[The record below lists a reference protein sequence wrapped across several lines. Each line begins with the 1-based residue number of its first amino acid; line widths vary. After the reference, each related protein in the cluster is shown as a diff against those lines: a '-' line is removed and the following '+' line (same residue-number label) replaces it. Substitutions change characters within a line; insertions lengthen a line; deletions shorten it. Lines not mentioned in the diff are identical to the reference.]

1 MPCVMRYNWSRWHRP
16 MQIAEAVSHGAI
28 TIVNAI
34 ATGKGAALGIG
45 LWTKARVTVT
55 ERAGSFK
62 GRNLTEPNEDVTLIE
77 TTVREIFQRFK
88 VDDRFGA
95 CVETHST
102 IPSAVGLKSSSAAS
116 NAVAL
121 ASLKALEKKVDDL
134 EAINFGVE
142 ASLKARVTLTGAFDD
157 ACACFFGG
165 VVITDNKRRRI
176 LKRIRPRGHL
186 RVLVQVPKRKR
197 YTKDIDPQQVMNIRP
212 LIPMVHRE
220 VLRGNCWSALTLNGL
235 LYSAALGYDTSSVR
249 DALQAGAIA
258 AGLSGKGPAVAAIV
272 PSSSVKS
279 VLNAWGSCCD
289 EIIETSFNYEKAH
302 ALRVPD

>member
-1 MPCVMRYNWSRWHRP
+1 
-16 MQIAEAVSHGAI
+16 
-28 TIVNAI
+28 
-34 ATGKGAALGIG
+34 
-45 LWTKARVTVT
+45 
-55 ERAGSFK
+55 
-62 GRNLTEPNEDVTLIE
+62 
-77 TTVREIFQRFK
+77 
-88 VDDRFGA
+88 
-95 CVETHST
+95 
-102 IPSAVGLKSSSAAS
+102 
-116 NAVAL
+116 
-121 ASLKALEKKVDDL
+121 LEKKVDDL

-289 EIIETSFNYEKAH
+289 EIIETSFNYERAH